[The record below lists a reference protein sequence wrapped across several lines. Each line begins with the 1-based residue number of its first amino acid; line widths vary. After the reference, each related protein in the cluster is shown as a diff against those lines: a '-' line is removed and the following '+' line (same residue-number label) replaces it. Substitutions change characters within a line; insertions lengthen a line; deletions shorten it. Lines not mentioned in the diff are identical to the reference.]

1 MSRLAVQ
8 CLVVAALSPA
18 PCSSLAGYGAS
29 GDEAKALRRPLPD
42 DALKIMMRG
51 AEKEDRAAA

>member
-29 GDEAKALRRPLPD
+29 GDEAKALQRPLPD
-42 DALKIMMRG
+42 HALK
-51 AEKEDRAAA
+51 RAAPT